1 MQTSE
6 EFHANPIGHFVDA
19 EKVAQAAAGGEP
31 FAEIHRRAMADE
43 LAPAQPPVEIPQASQ

>member
-1 MQTSE
+1 MHTSE
-6 EFHANPIGHFVDA
+6 EFHAYLIGHFVDA

-31 FAEIHRRAMADE
+31 FAEIHHRAIADE